1 MEIGPMR
8 RMPAPAL
15 AILVSAVTVA
25 LFIFFGAWAVS
36 ADVEGRDR
44 AFSFAYPATG
54 TTPLANTSDTFQA
67 ANQGGSALQTAE
79 PTFADTWWGKSLIKA
94 CPLH

>member
-1 MEIGPMR
+1 MR

-15 AILVSAVTVA
+15 AILVSAMTVA

-36 ADVEGRDR
+36 ADVQERDR
-44 AFSFAYPATG
+44 TFSFAHPVTG
-54 TTPLANTSDTFQA
+54 PNPTANTSDNFRA
-67 ANQGGSALQTAE
+67 ANQGGSALQRGD
-79 PTFADTWWGKSLIKA
+79 PTYADTWWGKGLIKA

>member
-1 MEIGPMR
+1 MK

-15 AILVSAVTVA
+15 AMLVSAVTIA

-36 ADVEGRDR
+36 ADVQEGDR
-44 AFSFAYPATG
+44 TFSFGFPVTG
-54 TTPLANTSDTFQA
+54 TTPLANTSDNFQA

-79 PTFADTWWGKSLIKA
+79 PTFADTWWGKGLIKA

>member
-15 AILVSAVTVA
+15 AMLVSAATIA
-25 LFIFFGAWAVS
+25 LLIFFGAWAVS
-36 ADVEGRDR
+36 ADVQERDR
-44 AFSFAYPATG
+44 AFSFAYPVTG
-54 TTPLANTSDTFQA
+54 TIPPANTSDNFQA
-67 ANQGGSALQTAE
+67 ANQGGSALQTAD

>member
-1 MEIGPMR
+1 MM
-8 RMPAPAL
+8 RMPVPAL
-15 AILVSAVTVA
+15 AMLVSAVTIA

-36 ADVEGRDR
+36 ADVEERDR
-44 AFSFAYPATG
+44 AFSFAYPVTG
-54 TTPLANTSDTFQA
+54 TNLPGNTSDNFQA
-67 ANQGGSALQTAE
+67 ANRGGSALQTTD

>member
-1 MEIGPMR
+1 MR

-15 AILVSAVTVA
+15 AMLVSAVTIA

-36 ADVEGRDR
+36 ANVEERDR
-44 AFSFAYPATG
+44 AFSFAYPVTATNL
-54 TTPLANTSDTFQA
+54 PANTSNNLQA
-67 ANQGGSALQTAE
+67 ANQGGSALQTADSNL
-79 PTFADTWWGKSLIKA
+79 ADTWWGKSLIKA